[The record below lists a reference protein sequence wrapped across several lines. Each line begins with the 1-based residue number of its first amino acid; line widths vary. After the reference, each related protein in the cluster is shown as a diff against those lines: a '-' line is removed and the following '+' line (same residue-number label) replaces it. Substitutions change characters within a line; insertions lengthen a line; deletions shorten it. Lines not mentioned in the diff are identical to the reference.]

1 MKAWQALFARIASA
15 LERIAE
21 HMDDSERVEQLERLL
36 AEYVELMTDP
46 RSIDEDWTKLLEDS
60 REVLKT

>member
-1 MKAWQALFARIASA
+1 MKALRLLLTRIASA
-15 LERIAE
+15 VERIAD
-21 HMDDSERVEQLERLL
+21 HVDDSERIEQLERLL

-46 RSIDEDWTKLLEDS
+46 RSVDEDWTKLLEES